1 MMAIRNEVIDMV
13 IKRNVNFDT
22 LSEERTNKNIAHM
35 GYKTMVVLVGVLGGM
50 ITALGFLIKMG

>member
-1 MMAIRNEVIDMV
+1 MAIRNEVIDMV